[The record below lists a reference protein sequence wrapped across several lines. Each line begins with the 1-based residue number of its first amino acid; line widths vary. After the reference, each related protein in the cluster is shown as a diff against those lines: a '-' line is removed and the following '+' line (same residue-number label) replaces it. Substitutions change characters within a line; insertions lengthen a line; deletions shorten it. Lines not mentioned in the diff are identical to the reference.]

1 MVYFTILIV
10 FYVIKNIRKIISQ
23 YYIVLY
29 SKNIKLYKIYED
41 INQLKKIGKSGKHI
55 LSNIKHDI

>member
-10 FYVIKNIRKIISQ
+10 FYVINNIRKIISQ

-29 SKNIKLYKIYED
+29 SENIKLYKIYED
-41 INQLKKIGKSGKHI
+41 INQLKK
-55 LSNIKHDI
+55 